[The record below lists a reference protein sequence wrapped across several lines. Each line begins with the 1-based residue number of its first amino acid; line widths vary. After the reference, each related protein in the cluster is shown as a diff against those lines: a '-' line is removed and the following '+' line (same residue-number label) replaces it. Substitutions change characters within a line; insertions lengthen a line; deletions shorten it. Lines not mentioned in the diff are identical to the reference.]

1 MTKIQLTDTR
11 DIGLESRREP
21 KTTRWQPTCY
31 ATLRGRTAMLQTLHK
46 LVLTGLG
53 AVDLT
58 EEKLRGIFD
67 DLIKRGELT
76 EERVHR
82 LLERRGVAKK
92 EDLGALEDR
101 VRALEHNATAW
112 EKVDPEC

>member
-1 MTKIQLTDTR
+1 
-11 DIGLESRREP
+11 
-21 KTTRWQPTCY
+21 
-31 ATLRGRTAMLQTLHK
+31 MLQTLHK

-58 EEKLRGIFD
+58 EEKLRGVFD

-76 EERVHR
+76 EKEACAMAAGFVKRADEQRAKLRALVEGHVHR
-82 LLERRGVAKK
+82 LLERRGLAKK
-92 EDLGALEDR
+92 EDLSVLEDR
-101 VRALEHNATAW
+101 VKALEHKATAW